1 MERIPESTC
10 LRGAL
15 SREATVSR
23 LSEAGFAVRTWRD
36 RSHVLKEF
44 VARMV
49 FSYGSAARFWE
60 ALLGGGTPCREMV
73 AQTRPGYFLVV
84 AERLPS

>member
-23 LSEAGFAVRTWRD
+23 LSGAGFFVRTWRD

-60 ALLGGGTPCREMV
+60 ALLGRRDAVSRDGRAGSSRLLP
-73 AQTRPGYFLVV
+73 VV